1 MCCGA
6 MTQSSTPPSSIP
18 DDEWGQQI
26 AAVVV
31 LAPGRSVGVDEL
43 HAFCQEH
50 LRSSKTPYRI
60 EFRDELP
67 HTPTG
72 KLLRREV
79 LADLLG

>member
-1 MCCGA
+1 
-6 MTQSSTPPSSIP
+6 
-18 DDEWGQQI
+18 
-26 AAVVV
+26 VVV
-31 LAPGRSVGVDEL
+31 LAPGKSVGVDEL
-43 HAFCQEH
+43 HDYCQQY

>member
-1 MCCGA
+1 
-6 MTQSSTPPSSIP
+6 
-18 DDEWGQQI
+18 
-26 AAVVV
+26 
-31 LAPGRSVGVDEL
+31 VGVDEL
-43 HAFCQEH
+43 HDYCQQH

>member
-1 MCCGA
+1 MSKEIPQSPQEVIDTHPMGA
-6 MTQSSTPPSSIP
+6 
-18 DDEWGQQI
+18 WQI

-31 LAPGRSVGVDEL
+31 LAAGKSVGVDEL
-43 HAFCQEH
+43 HDYCQQH

>member
-1 MCCGA
+1 MK
-6 MTQSSTPPSSIP
+6 
-18 DDEWGQQI
+18 
-26 AAVVV
+26 
-31 LAPGRSVGVDEL
+31 PGVSVSVDEL
-43 HAFCQEH
+43 HDYCQLH